1 MIVLWLKRRFLK
13 DAAAFLLLFGFFVCP
28 AAAQNQIS
36 EVRADSLF
44 KQHMLSEA
52 FEVYHGVLKKNH
64 NDVSALWHSSLLHSR
79 LGHLLKTK
87 KQEKKYY
94 IIARKQALRALKLK
108 PESSMANYAMAVSLG
123 RMAVISSVK
132 KKVSASR
139 KIKEYAVRAL
149 QADST
154 NDGAWNVLGRWNY
167 GISGMNSFERMAA
180 KVLFGGV
187 PKGASYQKAV
197 KYNKKAIELNPAVV
211 GYYYNLAQAYHAL
224 GKKEMA
230 VEACQAG
237 LKKPPIYDEG
247 VLDKKNCQDLIAH
260 LH

>member
-1 MIVLWLKRRFLK
+1 MLI
-13 DAAAFLLLFGFFVCP
+13 FGFF
-28 AAAQNQIS
+28 AGSALAQEQSS

-44 KQHMLSEA
+44 DQHMLSEA

-64 NDVSALWHSSLLHSR
+64 NDVSALWHSSLLYSR

-87 KQEKKYY
+87 KQQKKYY
-94 IIARKQALRALKLK
+94 LIARKQALRALKLK
-108 PESSMANYAMAVSLG
+108 PKNSMANYAMAVSLG

-132 KKVSASR
+132 KKVAASR
-139 KIKEYAVRAL
+139 KIKEYTVRAL

-167 GISGMNSFERMAA
+167 EISGMNSFERMAA

-197 KYNKKAIELNPAVV
+197 KYNKKAIEFNPAVV
-211 GYYYNLAQAYHAL
+211 GYYYNLAQSYNAL
-224 GKKEMA
+224 GKKKKA
-230 VEACQAG
+230 IEACQAG
-237 LKKPPIYDEG
+237 LKRPPIYDEG
-247 VLDKKNCQDLIAH
+247 ALDKKNCQNLVAH
-260 LH
+260 FH